1 LKIISIDLLKIISKR
16 AFKNFNLLSDKSK
29 VKSKDNYYM
38 RTDSQ
43 YINIPQLSLNKIR
56 AYVELL
62 KVRLSLLVA
71 FSCAFGYSLATH
83 GSINWLTLLML
94 TIGGFLLSGASVCI
108 NQILEKDLDR
118 VMSRTQ
124 SRPLP
129 TNRVTVNETVFYV
142 AILLLFGITILWF
155 YTNTLTVL
163 LSLISV
169 ILYSFVYTPLKR
181 VGPIA
186 VFVGAIPGALPPLLG
201 WVAATNSIGYEAL
214 IIFGIQFIWQ
224 FPHFWAIA
232 WLADED
238 YKKAGF
244 KLLPSGGGK
253 DINTAIQIMIYTLF
267 LIPLGLLPA
276 KFGITGL
283 DSAIVA
289 TVCGVG
295 FLAQTFSLMKT
306 GSRQSALRIMFGSF
320 LYLPI
325 VQIAY
330 LIDRI

>member
-1 LKIISIDLLKIISKR
+1 MNSGGSTIPAVTTLSRLG
-16 AFKNFNLLSDKSK
+16 AF
-29 VKSKDNYYM
+29 
-38 RTDSQ
+38 
-43 YINIPQLSLNKIR
+43 
-56 AYVELL
+56 VELL
-62 KVRLSLLVA
+62 KPRLSLLVA
-71 FSCAFGYSLATH
+71 FSCAFGYGLATQ
-83 GSINWLTLLML
+83 GIMNWTILLILTFS
-94 TIGGFLLSGASVCI
+94 GFLLSGASVTI
-108 NQILEKDLDR
+108 NQIIEKDLDR
-118 VMSRTQ
+118 LMSRT
-124 SRPLP
+124 SGRPIP
-129 TNRVTVNETVFYV
+129 TGRISVQEAIYF
-142 AILLLFGITILWF
+142 ALLCMAASLILLWKF
-155 YTNTLTVL
+155 TNPLTVALSL
-163 LSLISV
+163 LSML
-169 ILYSFVYTPLKR
+169 LYSFVYTPLKR
-181 VGPIA
+181 VGPVA

-201 WVAATNSIGYEAL
+201 WVAAKGSISYEAL

-232 WLADED
+232 WVSDDD

-253 DINTAIQIMIYTLF
+253 DHNTSIQIMIYTLF

-289 TVCGVG
+289 TACGVA

-306 GSRQSALRIMFGSF
+306 GSRKSALRIMFGSF

-330 LIDRI
+330 LLDKI

>member
-1 LKIISIDLLKIISKR
+1 MTSGVQHIYGIQSIAFKMRAYLELLKI
-16 AFKNFNLLSDKSK
+16 
-29 VKSKDNYYM
+29 
-38 RTDSQ
+38 
-43 YINIPQLSLNKIR
+43 
-56 AYVELL
+56 
-62 KVRLSLLVA
+62 RLSLLVA
-71 FSCAFGYSLATH
+71 FSCGFGYALASK
-83 GSINWLTLLML
+83 GNIDWLALVML
-94 TIGGFLLSGASVCI
+94 TMGGFLLSGASVSI
-108 NQILEKDLDR
+108 NQILEKDLDK
-118 VMSRTQ
+118 VMTRTKN
-124 SRPLP
+124 RPLP
-129 TNRVTVNETVFYV
+129 TNRISITEAIVFIGFV
-142 AILLLFGITILWF
+142 LLLSVFILWQ
-155 YTNTLTVL
+155 YTNPLTVV
-163 LSLISV
+163 LSLVSML
-169 ILYSFVYTPLKR
+169 LYSFVYTPLKR

-201 WVAATNSIGYEAL
+201 WVAATGLISYEAL

-232 WLADED
+232 WVADDD

-253 DINTAIQIMIYTLF
+253 DLNTAIQIMIYTLF

-289 TVCGVG
+289 TVCGVA

-330 LIDRI
+330 LMDIIKQ